1 MGKQRNVKKGE
12 KMGKKWTCPAFF
24 LHLFCSFFFAFSIC
38 FLFPFVLLLFCF
50 FFFAFCLEKSKI
62 KAKKKQTKSKSKKQK
77 KKKQMDKSI
86 FSHFLPM
93 AIFSP
98 FCLSF
103 FPFFPL
109 GGLPLPSLMEPAQEI
124 WSVQHWCRAF
134 LWHLGGLPLPSLP
147 VHWRKTVTVTCS
159 GWRTWWQISW
169 QLRTK
174 KSPIECPRLASEL
187 HLAAWSDL
195 CQEILPQVQSM
206 QANSHPSPAEHHH
219 SCWMQSGTQEIARWS
234 QQTATSMPS
243 IRRAPRQ

>member
-1 MGKQRNVKKGE
+1 MKPTSRKQQKALHIKPR
-12 KMGKKWTCPAFF
+12 PPSF
-24 LHLFCSFFFAFSIC
+24 LASRWPELQIYHE
-38 FLFPFVLLLFCF
+38 VL
-50 FFFAFCLEKSKI
+50 
-62 KAKKKQTKSKSKKQK
+62 QK
-77 KKKQMDKSI
+77 CYR
-86 FSHFLPM
+86 
-93 AIFSP
+93 AT
-98 FCLSF
+98 
-103 FPFFPL
+103 
-109 GGLPLPSLMEPAQEI
+109 LMEPAQEI

-219 SCWMQSGTQEIARWS
+219 SCWMQSGTQEIARRS